1 MLPEHYWRAAAALP
15 LAMMM
20 LVVGIASNEPVC
32 LPAELK
38 YGHTAGC
45 TACSNQKHVVQTISE
60 MVARNDTTAEAFTA
74 VAALTVIGLAFIIE
88 QVCDRLKKS
97 SADTRPI
104 CYALRV
110 SVFVSACGM
119 IGLTVWSLRV
129 DSRLHSCFTALTIC
143 TMLVQLCLC
152 FDNLHEAGIVSR
164 NVSLGFTVP
173 AFIAAVLYVVLYAS
187 RNSTDPTIASV
198 DCDEYFDIKH
208 YKHAVA
214 QCSFITLYFCAMCY
228 ISHAA
233 ATHKDTYEKL
243 ASV

>member
-1 MLPEHYWRAAAALP
+1 MQPEHYWLAAAALP

-20 LVVGIASNEPVC
+20 LVVGIAGGAHVC

-38 YGHTAGC
+38 YDYTAGC
-45 TACSNQKHVVQTISE
+45 TACSNHALQTISE

-74 VAALTVIGLAFIIE
+74 VAALTVIGVAFIIE

-129 DSRLHSCFTALTIC
+129 DSRLHSSFTALTIC

-152 FDNLHEAGIVSR
+152 FDNLYEAGIVKKSYA
-164 NVSLGFTVP
+164 LGFTVP
-173 AFIAAVLYVVLYAS
+173 ALIAAVMYIVLYAS
-187 RNSTDPTIASV
+187 RNAKDPTIASV
-198 DCDEYFDIKH
+198 DCDEYFDLKH
-208 YKHAVA
+208 YRHAIA
-214 QCSFITLYFCAMCY
+214 QISFITLYFCAMCY

-233 ATHKDTYEKL
+233 ATHKDKY
-243 ASV
+243 ARV